1 MHGGAVMQSLL
12 AKFYE
17 TVIITLAVFLLLAI
31 TALGIQSW
39 RANHFKSEFTL
50 LDAKYKTEVAE
61 AKALA
66 EQAKASAAIKEKQ
79 WSEQQL
85 KAEQNYNAKIK
96 QIKSDA
102 DLAQSSAD
110 SLSKQLKIASR
121 RLSSATKETI
131 IEYTNTSGDIL
142 EKCITEYKE
151 VAKAAD
157 GHAADA
163 VRLREA
169 WPSE

>member
-1 MHGGAVMQSLL
+1 MQAFL

-17 TVIITLAVFLLLAI
+17 TVIITMAVFLLLAI
-31 TALGIQSW
+31 TTAGVQSW
-39 RANHFKSEFTL
+39 RVNHFKSEYTL
-50 LDAKYKTEVAE
+50 LNAKYKTEAAE

-96 QIKSDA
+96 QIESDSR
-102 DLAQSSAD
+102 LASASAN
-110 SLSKQLKIASR
+110 SLSKQLKIASN
-121 RLSSATKETI
+121 RLPSASKETI
-131 IEYTNTSGDIL
+131 IEYSTANSDIL
-142 EKCITEYKE
+142 EKCVTEYRT
-151 VAKAAD
+151 VAEKAD

-163 VRLREA
+163 ERLREA

>member
-1 MHGGAVMQSLL
+1 MQAFL

-17 TVIITLAVFLLLAI
+17 TVIIVLAVFLLLAI
-31 TALGIQSW
+31 TTASVQSL
-39 RANHFKSEFTL
+39 RVNHFKNEFTL

-66 EQAKASAAIKEKQ
+66 EQAKASAALKEKQ

-96 QIKSDA
+96 QIEFDSR
-102 DLAQSSAD
+102 LANASAD
-110 SLSKQLKIASR
+110 SLSKQLKVASS

-131 IEYTNTSGDIL
+131 IEYTTANSDIL
-142 EKCITEYKE
+142 QDCIAEYRTVAEK
-151 VAKAAD
+151 AD

-163 VRLREA
+163 ERLIET

>member
-1 MHGGAVMQSLL
+1 MMQAFL

-17 TVIITLAVFLLLAI
+17 TVIIAMSVFLLLAI
-31 TALGIQSW
+31 TTAGVQSW
-39 RANHFKSEFTL
+39 RVNHFKNEYTL
-50 LDAKYKTEVAE
+50 LNAKYKTEVAE

-66 EQAKASAAIKEKQ
+66 EQAKATAALKEKQ

-96 QIKSDA
+96 QIESDSR
-102 DLAQSSAD
+102 LASASAD
-110 SLSKQLKIASR
+110 SLSKQLKVAKS

-142 EKCITEYKE
+142 EKCITEYRTMAE
-151 VAKAAD
+151 NAD
-157 GHAADA
+157 RHAADTE
-163 VRLREA
+163 RLMEA

>member
-1 MHGGAVMQSLL
+1 MQAFL

-39 RANHFKSEFTL
+39 RINHYKSEFTL

-102 DLAQSSAD
+102 DIAQSSAN
-110 SLSKQLKIASR
+110 SLSKQLKIANS
-121 RLSSATKETI
+121 RLSSASKETI
-131 IEYTNTSGDIL
+131 VEYTIANSDIL
-142 EKCITEYKE
+142 ENCITEYRT
-151 VAKAAD
+151 VAEKAD

-163 VRLREA
+163 ERLIEA
-169 WPSE
+169 WPTN

>member
-1 MHGGAVMQSLL
+1 MMQAFL

-17 TVIITLAVFLLLAI
+17 TVIIAMAVFLLLAI
-31 TALGIQSW
+31 TVIGIQSW
-39 RANHFKSEFTL
+39 RVNHFKSEYTL
-50 LDAKYKTEVAE
+50 LNAKYKTEVAE

-66 EQAKASAAIKEKQ
+66 EQAKASAALKEKQ

-102 DLAQSSAD
+102 DIAQSSAD
-110 SLSKQLKIASR
+110 SLSKQLKIAGS
-121 RLSSATKETI
+121 RLSSASKETI
-131 IEYTNTSGDIL
+131 VEYTIANSDIL
-142 EKCITEYKE
+142 ENCITEYRT
-151 VAKAAD
+151 VAEKAD

-163 VRLREA
+163 ERLRDA
-169 WPSE
+169 WPSD

>member
-1 MHGGAVMQSLL
+1 M
-12 AKFYE
+12 
-17 TVIITLAVFLLLAI
+17 LAI
-31 TALGIQSW
+31 TAFGIQSW
-39 RANHFKSEFTL
+39 RVNHFKSEFTL

-66 EQAKASAAIKEKQ
+66 EQAKSSAAIKEKQ
-79 WSEQQL
+79 WSDQQL

-96 QIKSDA
+96 QIESDSR
-102 DLAQSSAD
+102 LASASAD
-110 SLSKQLKIASR
+110 SLSKQLKVASS

-131 IEYTNTSGDIL
+131 IEYTIANSDIL
-142 EKCITEYKE
+142 ENCITEYRT
-151 VAKAAD
+151 VAEKAD

-163 VRLREA
+163 DRLREA

>member
-1 MHGGAVMQSLL
+1 MQAFL

-17 TVIITLAVFLLLAI
+17 TVIITIAVFLLL
-31 TALGIQSW
+31 TVSVLGIQSL
-39 RANHFKSEFTL
+39 RVNHFKSEYTL
-50 LDAKYKTEVAE
+50 LNAKYKTEIAV
-61 AKALA
+61 AKALT
-66 EQAKASAAIKEKQ
+66 EQAKATAAIKERQ

-102 DLAQSSAD
+102 DLAQSNAD
-110 SLSKQLKIASR
+110 SLSKQLKVANS

-131 IEYTNTSGDIL
+131 IEYTNTNSDIL
-142 EKCITEYKE
+142 EKCIAEYQE

-163 VRLREA
+163 EKLRDA

>member
-1 MHGGAVMQSLL
+1 MMQALL

-17 TVIITLAVFLLLAI
+17 TVIIVLAVFLLLAI

-39 RANHFKSEFTL
+39 RVYHFKSEYTL

-66 EQAKASAAIKEKQ
+66 EQAKASVALKEKQ
-79 WSEQQL
+79 WSEQKL

-96 QIKSDA
+96 QIESDSR
-102 DLAQSSAD
+102 LANASAN
-110 SLSKQLKIASR
+110 SLSKQLKIASS
-121 RLSSATKETI
+121 RLPSASKETI
-131 IEYTNTSGDIL
+131 IEYANTNSDIL
-142 EKCITEYKE
+142 ENCITEYQE

-157 GHAADA
+157 GHATDA
-163 VRLREA
+163 ERLREE

>member
-1 MHGGAVMQSLL
+1 MQAFL

-17 TVIITLAVFLLLAI
+17 TVIIAMAVFLLLAI

-39 RANHFKSEFTL
+39 RVNHFKSEYTL
-50 LDAKYKTEVAE
+50 LNAKYKTEVAE

-66 EQAKASAAIKEKQ
+66 EQAKTSAALKEKQ

-96 QIKSDA
+96 QIESDA
-102 DLAQSSAD
+102 DLAQSNAD
-110 SLSKQLKIASR
+110 SLSKQLKIATSR
-121 RLSSATKETI
+121 LPSATKETI
-131 IEYTNTSGDIL
+131 VEYTNTNSDIL
-142 EKCITEYKE
+142 ENCITEYRT
-151 VAKAAD
+151 VAEKAD

-163 VRLREA
+163 ERLRDA
-169 WPSE
+169 WPTN

>member
-1 MHGGAVMQSLL
+1 MMQAFL

-17 TVIITLAVFLLLAI
+17 TVIIAMAVFLLLAI
-31 TALGIQSW
+31 TVIGIQSW
-39 RANHFKSEFTL
+39 RVNHFKSEYTL
-50 LDAKYKTEVAE
+50 LNAKYKTEVAE

-66 EQAKASAAIKEKQ
+66 EQAKASAVLKEKQ

-96 QIKSDA
+96 QIESDA
-102 DLAQSSAD
+102 DLAQSSAN
-110 SLSKQLKIASR
+110 SLSKQLKIAGS
-121 RLSSATKETI
+121 RLSSASKETI
-131 IEYTNTSGDIL
+131 VEYTIANSDIL
-142 EKCITEYKE
+142 ENCITEYRT
-151 VAKAAD
+151 VAEKAD

-163 VRLREA
+163 ERLIEY

>member
-1 MHGGAVMQSLL
+1 MQAFL

-17 TVIITLAVFLLLAI
+17 TVIIVLAVFLLLAI
-31 TALGIQSW
+31 TTASVQSL
-39 RANHFKSEFTL
+39 RVNHFKNEFTL

-66 EQAKASAAIKEKQ
+66 EQAKASAALKEKQ

-96 QIKSDA
+96 QIEFDSR
-102 DLAQSSAD
+102 LANASAD
-110 SLSKQLKIASR
+110 SLSKQLKVASS

-131 IEYTNTSGDIL
+131 IEYTTANSDVL
-142 EKCITEYKE
+142 QDCITEYRTMAEK
-151 VAKAAD
+151 AD

-163 VRLREA
+163 ERLIET

>member
-1 MHGGAVMQSLL
+1 MQAFL

-17 TVIITLAVFLLLAI
+17 TVIIVLAVFLLLTI

-39 RANHFKSEFTL
+39 RVNHFKSEYTL

-96 QIKSDA
+96 QIESDA

-110 SLSKQLKIASR
+110 SLSKQLKIAGS
-121 RLSSATKETI
+121 RLSSSSKETI
-131 IEYTNTSGDIL
+131 VEYTIANSDIL
-142 EKCITEYKE
+142 ENCITEYRT
-151 VAKAAD
+151 VAEKAD

-163 VRLREA
+163 ERLRDA

>member
-1 MHGGAVMQSLL
+1 MQAFL

-17 TVIITLAVFLLLAI
+17 TVIIIMAVFLLLAI
-31 TALGIQSW
+31 TALGFQSW
-39 RANHFKSEFTL
+39 RVNHFKSEYIL
-50 LDAKYKTEVAE
+50 LNAKYKTEVAE

-66 EQAKASAAIKEKQ
+66 EQAKASAALKEKQ
-79 WSEQQL
+79 WSEQQF

-102 DLAQSSAD
+102 DLAQSNAD
-110 SLSKQLKIASR
+110 SLSKQLKIASS

-131 IEYTNTSGDIL
+131 VEYVDTSSDL
-142 EKCITEYKE
+142 FEKCVIKYRA
-151 VAKAAD
+151 VAEKAD
-157 GHAADA
+157 GHAVDA
-163 VRLREA
+163 ERLDEA

>member
-1 MHGGAVMQSLL
+1 MQAFL

-17 TVIITLAVFLLLAI
+17 TVIIAMAVFLLLAI

-39 RANHFKSEFTL
+39 RVYHFKSEYTL
-50 LDAKYKTEVAE
+50 LNAKYKTEVAE

-66 EQAKASAAIKEKQ
+66 EQAKASAALIEKQ

-96 QIKSDA
+96 QIESDA
-102 DLAQSSAD
+102 DLAQSNAN
-110 SLSKQLKIASR
+110 SLSKQLKMASS
-121 RLSSATKETI
+121 RLYSATKETI
-131 IEYTNTSGDIL
+131 IEHTNSNSDIL
-142 EKCITEYKE
+142 ENCITEYRT

-163 VRLREA
+163 EKLIEA